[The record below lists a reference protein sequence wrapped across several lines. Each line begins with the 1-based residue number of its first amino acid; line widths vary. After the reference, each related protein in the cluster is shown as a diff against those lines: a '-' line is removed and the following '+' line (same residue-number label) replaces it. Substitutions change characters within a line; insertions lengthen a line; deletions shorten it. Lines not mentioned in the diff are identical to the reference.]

1 MVKSLTLITAFA
13 VVVQVVLLVETPP
26 AAAISADLAK
36 KCRDMA
42 IKAHPPELPGGKP
55 YGAAERDD
63 YNKCISNNGQ
73 MPDDGPPKS
82 SLPPN

>member
-1 MVKSLTLITAFA
+1 MVKSLTLITALA
-13 VVVQVVLLVETPP
+13 VVLQVVLLVETPP

-42 IKAHPPELPGGKP
+42 IKAHPPELPGKP
-55 YGAAERDD
+55 YAAAERDD

-82 SLPPN
+82 SPSPN